1 MPKRKNQSGIH
12 EIEGKDS
19 RSDRSDYGTGSS
31 CCLPVLGFLMASAES
46 LFRAA
51 RFAKESYR

>member
-12 EIEGKDS
+12 EIDGKDS
-19 RSDRSDYGTGSS
+19 RSNGSRCGTRSS